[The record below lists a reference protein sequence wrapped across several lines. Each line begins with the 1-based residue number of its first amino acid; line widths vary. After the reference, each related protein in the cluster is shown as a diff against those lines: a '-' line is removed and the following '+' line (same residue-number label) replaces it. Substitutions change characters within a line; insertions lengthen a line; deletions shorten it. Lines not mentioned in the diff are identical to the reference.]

1 MRSTAVRCGLRRFIP
16 ILVCAVAAGTA
27 WPGQSAAQPADDA
40 KFRETYRRQYQAL
53 NGVAPDMVVMELRDR
68 VELVASRGSQV
79 GAAGSARRVSG
90 FESALLQGLQ
100 RTACSGSSTKQA
112 PTSEAL
118 IEGINGA
125 ASAQQLRLQASDV
138 AELVAMA
145 QRLIEGQPRER
156 WCALRSLDDVR

>member
-27 WPGQSAAQPADDA
+27 WSGQSAAQPADDA

-79 GAAGSARRVSG
+79 GAAGSARRAAG
-90 FESALLQGLQ
+90 HRRNRHQ
-100 RTACSGSSTKQA
+100 R
-112 PTSEAL
+112 P
-118 IEGINGA
+118 
-125 ASAQQLRLQASDV
+125 RL
-138 AELVAMA
+138 
-145 QRLIEGQPRER
+145 
-156 WCALRSLDDVR
+156 

>member
-1 MRSTAVRCGLRRFIP
+1 
-16 ILVCAVAAGTA
+16 
-27 WPGQSAAQPADDA
+27 
-40 KFRETYRRQYQAL
+40 
-53 NGVAPDMVVMELRDR
+53 
-68 VELVASRGSQV
+68 
-79 GAAGSARRVSG
+79 
-90 FESALLQGLQ
+90 
-100 RTACSGSSTKQA
+100 
-112 PTSEAL
+112 L